1 MQLFIN
7 YRIWCRR
14 KEEEVAKDLTK
25 DFDLDKW
32 LDDCTHY
39 LFTASQLL
47 IHPLFLHW
55 QWRWTQSAFPLG
67 SWHGAFPLEGTQE
80 ILQEEGFLFLDLVCF
95 FEVLHM
101 DCARNPCNRHP
112 LAFTP
117 IKLQKQILCESQKC
131 PRSCLPSTGPSA
143 PQKSVSHLWWTAA
156 GPRWPSRHFSTI
168 HTFSQYSLNFS
179 LSSPWI
185 FSLGPHVFLTP
196 LELISW
202 YN

>member
-1 MQLFIN
+1 MAGWLYPLFI
-7 YRIWCRR
+7 YCLSALDPPFVSSLTMEMDPVGISPWQLARCFPIGRHSRDTAGGRISLPGSGLLLWGP
-14 KEEEVAKDLTK
+14 
-25 DFDLDKW
+25 
-32 LDDCTHY
+32 THG
-39 LFTASQLL
+39 L
-47 IHPLFLHW
+47 
-55 QWRWTQSAFPLG
+55 
-67 SWHGAFPLEGTQE
+67 
-80 ILQEEGFLFLDLVCF
+80 C
-95 FEVLHM
+95 
-101 DCARNPCNRHP
+101 RNPCNRHP